1 MSGSLERSPDVAGRR
16 KRLVDLCSALPEA
29 EAERCGA
36 QHLAFKVR
44 KKIFGYYAYDHH
56 GDGRIAFL
64 CKAPPGEQG
73 RLVQDS
79 PARYFVP
86 PYVGPKG
93 WVGFRLDTRAVD
105 WKVVKNLALVA
116 YFLTAPD
123 SLRRGTSTVPSG
135 KRGGSQ
141 HGGSRSGRHPRS
153 VRGVTAR

>member
-1 MSGSLERSPDVAGRR
+1 MRMSATLDQSPDVAGRR
-16 KRLVDLCSALPEA
+16 QRLVALCCALPEA

-44 KKIFGYYAYDHH
+44 KKIFAYYAYDHH
-56 GDGRIAFL
+56 GDGRIALL
-64 CKAPPGEQG
+64 CKAPPGEQA
-73 RLVQDS
+73 RLVAES

-105 WKVVKNLALVA
+105 WKTVKSLAVVA

-123 SLRRGTSTVPSG
+123 SLRRRSEEAPPAKG
-135 KRGGSQ
+135 KKRQTRGAK
-141 HGGSRSGRHPRS
+141 R
-153 VRGVTAR
+153 